1 MTESGGTVIRSDR
14 RGRMLVS
21 PEQRE
26 ALLDEFERGGLSG
39 MAFCKLHGL
48 VYPTFA
54 SWRKKRREK
63 PAAGSPAFAEVV
75 LGGAVPVGRRPDHSI
90 PLRVSLPS
98 GAVVEVSGRDSSLV
112 SPRAT
117 AVGTISADS
126 PDVSGSPDVTD
137 TLHR

>member
-1 MTESGGTVIRSDR
+1 MTESEGAVIRSDR

-54 SWRKKRREK
+54 SWRKKRRER
-63 PAAGSPAFAEVV
+63 PVPGSPAFAEV
-75 LGGAVPVGRRPDHSI
+75 LLDDAAPAGRQSDRRT
-90 PLRVSLPS
+90 PLRVTLPS
-98 GAVVEVSGRDSSLV
+98 GAVAEVSGRDGLPLLV
-112 SPRAT
+112 ELLQALSVLRPC
-117 AVGTISADS
+117 
-126 PDVSGSPDVTD
+126 
-137 TLHR
+137 

>member
-1 MTESGGTVIRSDR
+1 MTSTTESEGAVIRSDR

-26 ALLDEFERGGLSG
+26 ALLDEFERSGMSG

-54 SWRKKRREK
+54 TWRKKRRER
-63 PAAGSPAFAEVV
+63 PEPGSPAFAEVV
-75 LGGAVPVGRRPDHSI
+75 VGENAVPSRQSGRSA

-98 GAVVEVSGRDSSLV
+98 GAVIEVSGRDQLPLLVELLSSLTRQR
-112 SPRAT
+112 PC
-117 AVGTISADS
+117 
-126 PDVSGSPDVTD
+126 
-137 TLHR
+137 